1 MAAWITVHA
10 VPSVF
15 AGLGFGFAVSKLE
28 WLRTGQ
34 ALVASMILIAV
45 ALYRPDIAQTRLLR
59 YRYGRHRG
67 MASRYCSDALVGKYV
82 GESIDME
89 RSPRS

>member
-1 MAAWITVHA
+1 MAAWIAVRA

-34 ALVASMILIAV
+34 ALIASMILIAV
-45 ALYRPDIAQTRLLR
+45 ALYRTDIAQTRLLR
-59 YRYGRHRG
+59 YRLAVIG
-67 MASRYCSDALVGKYV
+67 MASRYCSDALAGKCV